1 MKKIKII
8 FISLF
13 MFIIYFFFF
22 TTINNNNSISTL
34 EGRTLTTFPKFNINK
49 LTDKT
54 YFEELTS
61 AFNDQLEF
69 RNYLVKGY
77 YLFQFQRYNGD
88 VVVGNNNDLYAS
100 IQTVGKS
107 YYNDLKEDVLLI
119 NEVGNELNEIDVKMI
134 FLPIPRK
141 DAVIM
146 NNLPKSYISSD
157 SIYEESIKVVK
168 ENLSNNIYLM
178 DSLEILK
185 DVDRPYYYN
194 DHHLTPDGAFSLY
207 NEIIDYID
215 KDNVLYYGKD
225 NYIVKNK
232 VINGSFSRQLGQS
245 TKTNEEELVL
255 IPKYNLEYER
265 FENGK
270 ISKRE
275 VFGDGNTYS
284 IAFMDGD
291 NALTVI
297 DTKRSSLPN
306 IMYVGS
312 SYTNIL
318 EAISIVSFNKMV
330 SIDYR
335 HNTSNKS
342 IIDYAK
348 EYDIDYVVFMPSQ
361 STSAFPIEKI
371 KVHLGI

>member
-22 TTINNNNSISTL
+22 TTINNNNEISTL

-49 LTDKT
+49 LTNKT
-54 YFEELTS
+54 YFDTLTS
-61 AFNDQLEF
+61 AFNDQLEL

-88 VVVGNNNDLYAS
+88 VVIGNNNDLYAS

-141 DAVIM
+141 DAVIK

-168 ENLSNNIYLM
+168 ENLSSNIYLI

-194 DHHLTPDGAFSLY
+194 DHHLTPNGAFSLY
-207 NEIIDYID
+207 KEIINYID

-232 VINGSFSRQLGQS
+232 VINAMS
-245 TKTNEEELVL
+245 
-255 IPKYNLEYER
+255 
-265 FENGK
+265 
-270 ISKRE
+270 
-275 VFGDGNTYS
+275 
-284 IAFMDGD
+284 
-291 NALTVI
+291 LT
-297 DTKRSSLPN
+297 
-306 IMYVGS
+306 
-312 SYTNIL
+312 
-318 EAISIVSFNKMV
+318 
-330 SIDYR
+330 
-335 HNTSNKS
+335 
-342 IIDYAK
+342 
-348 EYDIDYVVFMPSQ
+348 
-361 STSAFPIEKI
+361 
-371 KVHLGI
+371 